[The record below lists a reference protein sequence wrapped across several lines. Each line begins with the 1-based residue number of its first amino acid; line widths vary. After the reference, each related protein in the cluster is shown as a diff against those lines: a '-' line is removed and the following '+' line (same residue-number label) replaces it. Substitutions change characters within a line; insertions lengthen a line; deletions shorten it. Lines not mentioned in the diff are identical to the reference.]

1 MGNKQIMSQYLAD
14 LNLAQS
20 IVIPIDWLQV
30 ATFSFAIRKTCEREM
45 MDALLRTCLGD
56 HRLL

>member
-30 ATFSFAIRKTCEREM
+30 ATFSFAIRKTN
-45 MDALLRTCLGD
+45 GK
-56 HRLL
+56 